1 MDYPTRN
8 APYSRY
14 IYCKFYLDALVIQFL
29 IRFSRIK
36 TGNPLLLGSMKT
48 YKYNKISMDMQVNCL
63 WDGAMEEPSVSLPI
77 ILLWTN
83 LWGLYVCVTAVE
95 VSKVFTFVQS
105 FLSSAEII
113 LIIAK

>member
-1 MDYPTRN
+1 
-8 APYSRY
+8 
-14 IYCKFYLDALVIQFL
+14 
-29 IRFSRIK
+29 
-36 TGNPLLLGSMKT
+36 MKT